1 LTWFFGALAVLALAA
16 GATARRRAQR
26 ARHEG
31 SGITDDDVRQIEQRG
46 WLAREAD
53 EPLDLDEIREAE
65 ERFWEPTWDR
75 PEER

>member
-1 LTWFFGALAVLALAA
+1 MTYFFAALAVLALAA
-16 GATARRRAQR
+16 GAAARLRVRRTQD
-26 ARHEG
+26 G
-31 SGITDDDVRQIEQRG
+31 GGGITDGDVRQIEERG
-46 WLAREAD
+46 WLVREED

>member
-1 LTWFFGALAVLALAA
+1 MTYFFAALGALALAA
-16 GATARRRAQR
+16 GAAARWRLRRGR
-26 ARHEG
+26 AG
-31 SGITDDDVRQIEQRG
+31 DGGITDDDVRQIEEQG
-46 WLAREAD
+46 WLAREED